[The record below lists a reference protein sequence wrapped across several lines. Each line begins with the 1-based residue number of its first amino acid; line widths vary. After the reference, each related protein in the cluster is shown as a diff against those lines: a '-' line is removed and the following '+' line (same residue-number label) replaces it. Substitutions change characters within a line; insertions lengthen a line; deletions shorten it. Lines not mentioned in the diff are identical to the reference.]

1 MADTKAEFEHVIGL
15 CREVFLKKMS
25 DYGASWR
32 LMRPESLTDQIFI
45 KARRI
50 RTLEVK
56 KESKVGEGIYPEF
69 MGMANYGIMALIQL
83 ELGYADKVD
92 IDEKRATELYD
103 HYMRITTEL
112 MYNKNSDYDEAWRYM
127 RVNSYTDIILTKLE
141 RIKQQAC
148 KKMQYTE
155 AETVNKQC
163 NTVCYRVKPQC
174 EARCF
179 LKAEEVS
186 AYNRYQVAEPA
197 AEECT
202 EYH

>member
-1 MADTKAEFEHVIGL
+1 MEIAENFGVVNDKIDKYIVMADTKAEFDYVIGL
-15 CREVFLKKMS
+15 CRDVFMKKMR

-50 RTLEVK
+50 RTLETK

-69 MGMANYGIMALIQL
+69 MGIANYGIMALIQL

-92 IDEKRATELYD
+92 LDEARALELYNR
-103 HYMRITTEL
+103 YMRVTTEL

-141 RIKQQAC
+141 RIKQI
-148 KKMQYTE
+148 E
-155 AETVNKQC
+155 DNNGETIVSEGVDSNYMDIVNYSLFGLIKLGDEK
-163 NTVCYRVKPQC
+163 R
-174 EARCF
+174 
-179 LKAEEVS
+179 
-186 AYNRYQVAEPA
+186 
-197 AEECT
+197 
-202 EYH
+202 

>member
-1 MADTKAEFEHVIGL
+1 MSDTKAEFQHVIGL
-15 CREVFLKKMS
+15 CRDVFRKKMQ

-69 MGMANYGIMALIQL
+69 MGIANYGIMALIQL
-83 ELGYADKVD
+83 DLGYADKVD
-92 IDEKRATELYD
+92 IDETRALELYD
-103 HYMRITTEL
+103 HYMKVTTEL

-141 RIKQQAC
+141 RIKQIEDNNGATIVSEGVDSNF
-148 KKMQYTE
+148 MDI
-155 AETVNKQC
+155 VNYSLFGLIQLGDDK
-163 NTVCYRVKPQC
+163 R
-174 EARCF
+174 
-179 LKAEEVS
+179 
-186 AYNRYQVAEPA
+186 
-197 AEECT
+197 
-202 EYH
+202 

>member
-1 MADTKAEFEHVIGL
+1 MIMADTKAEFEHVIGL
-15 CREVFLKKMS
+15 CREVFKKKMY

-69 MGMANYGIMALIQL
+69 MAIANYGVMALIQI

-92 IDEKRATELYD
+92 IDETRALELYN
-103 HYMRITTEL
+103 HYMDVTTRL

-141 RIKQQAC
+141 RIKQIEDNDG
-148 KKMQYTE
+148 KT
-155 AETVNKQC
+155 
-163 NTVCYRVKPQC
+163 
-174 EARCF
+174 
-179 LKAEEVS
+179 LVS
-186 AYNRYQVAEPA
+186 EGVDSNFMDIINYSLFGLIKLGDDRG
-197 AEECT
+197 
-202 EYH
+202 

>member
-50 RTLEVK
+50 RTLELK
-56 KESKVGEGIYPEF
+56 QESKVGEGIYPEF

-83 ELGYADKVD
+83 ELGFADKVD
-92 IDEKRATELYD
+92 LDANKALELYD
-103 HYMRITTEL
+103 HYMKITTEL

-141 RIKQQAC
+141 RIKQIEDNDGKTIVSEGVDANYMDIVNYSLFGLIKLGDD
-148 KKMQYTE
+148 KK
-155 AETVNKQC
+155 
-163 NTVCYRVKPQC
+163 
-174 EARCF
+174 
-179 LKAEEVS
+179 
-186 AYNRYQVAEPA
+186 
-197 AEECT
+197 
-202 EYH
+202 